1 MIFPLLQ
8 GKKYMTFSENVQ
20 NILKKNFLSDYSKQI
35 CLKQFPEAKRTY
47 ATLSDGTFTGGNMM
61 FMHKKYHF
69 YRSGKKLKNYL
80 NYVNLPLK
88 LANWLGWSF
97 IFKAIFH
104 CLSIKKNAEERFQ
117 SSCKL
122 IVRLLLLIVPASVW
136 MLISLLIY
144 SW

>member
-1 MIFPLLQ
+1 
-8 GKKYMTFSENVQ
+8 
-20 NILKKNFLSDYSKQI
+20 
-35 CLKQFPEAKRTY
+35 
-47 ATLSDGTFTGGNMM
+47 MM
-61 FMHKKYHF
+61 FMHKNIISIGQEKAKELF
-69 YRSGKKLKNYL
+69 KLRKS
-80 NYVNLPLK
+80 PLK

-104 CLSIKKNAEERFQ
+104 CLSIKNAEERFQ